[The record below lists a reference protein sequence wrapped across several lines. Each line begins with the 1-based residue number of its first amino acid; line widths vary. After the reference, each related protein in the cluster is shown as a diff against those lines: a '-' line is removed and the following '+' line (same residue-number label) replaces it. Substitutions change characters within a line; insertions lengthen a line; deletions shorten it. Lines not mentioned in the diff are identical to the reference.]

1 MAPPERP
8 AQPLPLRR
16 ASDGAPA
23 AGEAAAQTAGDEL
36 AAADPAPLD
45 ADSEPAEPPFE
56 PSLASPRVE
65 PEAPFLPAALQ
76 VPARRRRGRQSVLPG
91 FGLAMGFTLLYL
103 SLIVFIPLSTV
114 LLKSASLTWASF
126 WRTVSAPRTLAAY
139 RLSLV
144 ASAVAALI
152 NGVFGV
158 LVAWV
163 LERYRF
169 PGKRLVDALVDLPF
183 ALPTAVAGIALA
195 SVYARNGWVGR
206 WLEPLGIHVAYTPL
220 GVIVALTFIG
230 LPFVVRTV
238 QPVLSDLD
246 PAVEEAAST
255 LGASRAQIFFRV
267 ILPELVPAAATGFV
281 LAFARA
287 LGEYGSVIFIAGNLP
302 GKSEITP
309 LLIMI
314 KLEEFDYPGATAIAL
329 VFLLISFGL
338 LFLINVLAWRR
349 SRFLRAREEAA

>member
-1 MAPPERP
+1 MIPDET
-8 AQPLPLRR
+8 
-16 ASDGAPA
+16 PA
-23 AGEAAAQTAGDEL
+23 ATAGAGEGRS
-36 AAADPAPLD
+36 PL
-45 ADSEPAEPPFE
+45 
-56 PSLASPRVE
+56 
-65 PEAPFLPAALQ
+65 LPAALDASAA
-76 VPARRRRGRQSVLPG
+76 PAPNRRRRARRSVLPG
-91 FGLAMGFTLLYL
+91 FGLSMGFTLLYL
-103 SLIVFIPLSTV
+103 SLVILIPLSTV
-114 LLKSASLTWASF
+114 VLKSAALTWAAF
-126 WRTVSAPRTLAAY
+126 WRTVTSPRALHAY

-144 ASAVAALI
+144 ASAVAALV

-195 SVYARNGWVGR
+195 SIYAENGWVGR
-206 WLEPLGIHVAYTPL
+206 WLAPLGIKVAYTPL
-220 GVIVALTFIG
+220 GVVVALTFIG

-238 QPVLSDLD
+238 QPVLSGLD
-246 PAVEEAAST
+246 PALEEAAST
-255 LGASRAQIFFRV
+255 LGASRGQIFRRV
-267 ILPELVPAAATGFV
+267 VFPEILPAAATGFV

-302 GKSEITP
+302 MKSEVVP

-314 KLEEFDYPGATAIAL
+314 RLEEFDYPGATAIAF
-329 VFLLISFGL
+329 VFLVISFAL
-338 LFLINVLAWRR
+338 LFFINVLAWRR